1 MRGREISS
9 NVCLNITVSIMYA
22 TEQVLV
28 YWELK
33 CMLSSFLF
41 VAIYM
46 LYRID
51 VNGTTVTISIS
62 PTTSIVPTTKPLPS
76 PPVDF
81 NTSTSTPGLGAYSA
95 IVIIAVILLVLIWI
109 RIMVGIVIRHRTEV

>member
-22 TEQVLV
+22 TQQVLV

-33 CMLSSFLF
+33 CTLSSFLF

-81 NTSTSTPGLGAYSA
+81 NTSTPGLGAYSA
-95 IVIIAVILLVLIWI
+95 IVIIVVILLVLIWI
-109 RIMVGIVIRHRTEV
+109 RIMIGIVIRHRTEV